1 MFPKRFLWNFTFS
14 PFQEN
19 YFWDP
24 PHLKCHSSRKSIN
37 LIMWWVFQNSK
48 FMYCKKRMM
57 LVFNMI
63 FVLLCAAIQSN
74 QIIYQGKRIPIYE
87 DSWWSFRYIECI
99 ECRRHSNQIC
109 PSIHPSIHGRLSWGD
124 ISVMDDL
131 SLWWIISLNF
141 LKWFTKQLSTVQLF
155 Q

>member
-74 QIIYQGKRIPIYE
+74 QIIYQGNMNSHLWGFMVELPIYWMYWM
-87 DSWWSFRYIECI
+87 SPTFQ
-99 ECRRHSNQIC
+99 SNL
-109 PSIHPSIHGRLSWGD
+109 SIHPSMAGSLEEIY
-124 ISVMDDL
+124 
-131 SLWWIISLNF
+131 LWWMI
-141 LKWFTKQLSTVQLF
+141 WACDGLF
-155 Q
+155 P